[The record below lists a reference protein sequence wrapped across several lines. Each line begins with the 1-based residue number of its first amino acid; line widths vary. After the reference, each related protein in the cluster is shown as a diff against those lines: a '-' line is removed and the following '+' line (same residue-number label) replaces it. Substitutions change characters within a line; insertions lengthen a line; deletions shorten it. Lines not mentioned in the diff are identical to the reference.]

1 MLHTPTKPGAWQ
13 RKAAKT
19 LRSCQHIPVLS
30 SWQLLRL
37 IWANSGYHGNRE
49 AHWLSIS
56 SIRVVTNQ
64 QTPPGKSCH
73 RHACMYVCM
82 HVCTFVRMY
91 VRTYECM
98 YVRLHVRM
106 NVCMYVCMYEV
117 LEKAN
122 TISIEVH
129 IHRHRFVGW
138 VTLYCMENYL
148 LAPALC
154 ISQRSISKTLPR
166 THRHCAKLTIPTGN

>member
-1 MLHTPTKPGAWQ
+1 MATERPTG
-13 RKAAKT
+13 
-19 LRSCQHIPVLS
+19 CQYLASALS
-30 SWQLLRL
+30 QINRHLLVNPA
-37 IWANSGYHGNRE
+37 IGMHVCMY
-49 AHWLSIS
+49 
-56 SIRVVTNQ
+56 
-64 QTPPGKSCH
+64 
-73 RHACMYVCM
+73 ACMYVCTY
-82 HVCTFVRMY
+82 VCAYVRMY
-91 VRTYECM
+91 VCTFARTYE
-98 YVRLHVRM
+98 
-106 NVCMYVCMYEV
+106 CMYVCMYEV

-154 ISQRSISKTLPR
+154 ISRRNVSKTLPR